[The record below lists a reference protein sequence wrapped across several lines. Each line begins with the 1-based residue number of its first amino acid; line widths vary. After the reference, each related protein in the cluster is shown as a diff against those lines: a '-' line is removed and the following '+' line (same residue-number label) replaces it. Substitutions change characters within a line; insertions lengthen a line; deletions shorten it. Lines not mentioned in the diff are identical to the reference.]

1 MRRVMNP
8 SNMDKL
14 KVPTLLVSPLD
25 DKIVEPKYHQKCLQF
40 ISCKITLVK
49 VPGCKH
55 EILMETDPLRAIFWN
70 NFDQF
75 VADKSDAS

>member
-1 MRRVMNP
+1 
-8 SNMDKL
+8 MDKL
-14 KVPTLLVSPLD
+14 KVSNTFSESFLD
-25 DKIVEPKYHQKCLQF
+25 DKIVEPKYHRAQF
-40 ISCKITLVK
+40 ISQNYLVK